1 MKKVLI
7 LGAGLVAR
15 PLVRYLLDKPDIEV
29 EVASRTVSKA
39 VKLIN
44 NHPQGKAQ
52 ELNLKN
58 EEGLRKEISNADLVI
73 SMVPYAFHPK
83 VASYCIAFGKHM
95 VTTSYVSKAMKA
107 LDSEA
112 KRAGILILNEIGLD
126 PGIDHMEAMRIIHQ
140 VEEKGGEILSFTS
153 FCGGLPAPEANTN
166 PFGYKFSWS
175 PIGVLLAG
183 KNYARYLK
191 DGKEVFIPSENLFDS
206 SSVITIEDLGDFEA
220 YPNRNSL
227 PYIETYGIRST
238 KTMLRGTL
246 RNLGW
251 CKTLKAIIELG
262 LLDEEEREWTGFTYR
277 DFLRHVMNNPS
288 EEDMKKA
295 LSNYLGIEEDSDI
308 IKRLEWLGLLSE
320 NPLPLQKGSALDIL
334 AENMKEKLKY
344 EEGERDMIVLQHEF
358 IASYP
363 EGIKER
369 IISSLVDFGI
379 PHGDTSMARTV
390 GLPAAIGTKLILEGE
405 IKERGV
411 QIPVLPDIY
420 VPILKELKEEGIV
433 FKEKRVDKGRG
444 KAY

>member
-39 VKLIN
+39 VKLID

-58 EEGLRKEISNADLVI
+58 EEGLRKEISNADLVV

-83 VASYCIAFGKHM
+83 VARYCIAYGKHM
-95 VTTSYVSKAMKA
+95 VTTSYVSEAMRA
-107 LDSEA
+107 LDPEA

-140 VEEKGGEILSFTS
+140 VEEKGGEVLSFTS

-183 KNYARYLK
+183 KNSARYLK

-206 SSVITIEDLGDFEA
+206 YSLITIEDLGDFEA

-227 PYIETYGIRST
+227 PYIATYDIHNT

-251 CKTLKAIIELG
+251 CKTLKAMIELG
-262 LLDEEEREWTGFTYR
+262 LLDEEERDWTGFTYR
-277 DFLRHVMNNPS
+277 DFLRHVMENPS
-288 EEDMKKA
+288 EEDLKKA
-295 LSNYLGIEEDSDI
+295 LISYLRIEEGSDI
-308 IKRLEWLGLLSE
+308 IKRLEWLGLLSDE
-320 NPLPLQKGSALDIL
+320 PLPLERGSALNIL
-334 AENMKEKLKY
+334 AENLKEKLKY
-344 EEGERDMIVLQHEF
+344 EEGERDMIILQHEF

-363 EGIKER
+363 GGIKEK

-390 GLPAAIGTKLILEGE
+390 GLPAAIGTKLILEGK

-433 FKEKRVDKGRG
+433 FKEKRMRSGF
-444 KAY
+444 